1 MLGLDYCDAARQ
13 GIEDFALQNAHPFV
27 FFEAGSE
34 GTIALFE
41 LNAELGHFFM
51 QLAIGVL
58 QSTSGGNESGKGV
71 G

>member
-1 MLGLDYCDAARQ
+1 M
-13 GIEDFALQNAHPFV
+13 QNAHPFV